1 MTEIANQA
9 IGRRS
14 FLKGLALAG
23 VGAAGVA
30 SLGGCATPLS
40 DTGNS
45 SAAFDFAQTI
55 NWDGQYDV
63 VVVGF
68 GSAGVV
74 TAMSAAEAGASVL
87 LLDKAPLG
95 HEGGNSR
102 YCGQTFMHS
111 NGDEQAARDYFVA
124 MCGSMPVADDVVDT
138 FAKGLATLP
147 EDYAEW
153 YDLNIEDFRTVDQ
166 LSPAFAFMSP
176 EYPELPGS
184 DKISMTALHQGNSDG
199 YMWQT
204 QREGVSSRQDKIDV
218 WLESPA
224 LHLIQD
230 PQSKTI
236 VGVEVQRKGDNLLI
250 RANNGVVL
258 T

>member
-68 GSAGVV
+68 GSAGAV
-74 TAMSAAEAGASVL
+74 TAMSAAGRGLCALAG
-87 LLDKAPLG
+87 
-95 HEGGNSR
+95 
-102 YCGQTFMHS
+102 Q
-111 NGDEQAARDYFVA
+111 
-124 MCGSMPVADDVVDT
+124 GSPWA
-138 FAKGLATLP
+138 
-147 EDYAEW
+147 
-153 YDLNIEDFRTVDQ
+153 
-166 LSPAFAFMSP
+166 
-176 EYPELPGS
+176 
-184 DKISMTALHQGNSDG
+184 
-199 YMWQT
+199 
-204 QREGVSSRQDKIDV
+204 
-218 WLESPA
+218 
-224 LHLIQD
+224 
-230 PQSKTI
+230 
-236 VGVEVQRKGDNLLI
+236 
-250 RANNGVVL
+250 
-258 T
+258 

>member
-68 GSAGVV
+68 GSAGAV

-124 MCGSMPVADDVVDT
+124 MCGSMPWRMTSSTRSPRASPLCLKT
-138 FAKGLATLP
+138 TRNGTTSTS
-147 EDYAEW
+147 
-153 YDLNIEDFRTVDQ
+153 RT
-166 LSPAFAFMSP
+166 SAPST
-176 EYPELPGS
+176 S
-184 DKISMTALHQGNSDG
+184 
-199 YMWQT
+199 
-204 QREGVSSRQDKIDV
+204 
-218 WLESPA
+218 
-224 LHLIQD
+224 
-230 PQSKTI
+230 
-236 VGVEVQRKGDNLLI
+236 
-250 RANNGVVL
+250 
-258 T
+258 

>member
-1 MTEIANQA
+1 MEDV
-9 IGRRS
+9 S

-68 GSAGVV
+68 GSAGAV

-124 MCGSMPVADDVVDT
+124 MCGGIAVADDVVDT
-138 FAKGLATLP
+138 FAKGPRHSA
-147 EDYAEW
+147 
-153 YDLNIEDFRTVDQ
+153 
-166 LSPAFAFMSP
+166 
-176 EYPELPGS
+176 
-184 DKISMTALHQGNSDG
+184 
-199 YMWQT
+199 
-204 QREGVSSRQDKIDV
+204 
-218 WLESPA
+218 
-224 LHLIQD
+224 
-230 PQSKTI
+230 
-236 VGVEVQRKGDNLLI
+236 
-250 RANNGVVL
+250 
-258 T
+258 